1 MGGVTNTDMTT
12 LTAEQI
18 LANQK
23 RTRTFNDWFF
33 NRARGD
39 TPFQRI
45 IVHVILVILCLITI
59 YPVTRI
65 VTISIDPRQ
74 TVIRTDLNFIPENAT
89 FDNYISV
96 LEDGDIFLWL
106 WNSVLITAS
115 TAIIGVIVA
124 STSAYAVSRWKFPGR
139 RPLLVFLLTTQMIP
153 AGMLLVP
160 LYVLAVNLGL
170 TNTWRGL
177 VIAYSV
183 QSIPF
188 SVWILKGYYDT
199 IPVELEQSA
208 MIDGTSR
215 LGAFY
220 RIVLPLSRPALA
232 IVFLF
237 NFTQAWND
245 FLLARIML
253 QRDSMYTWPLGLQ
266 SLQGQFQTRWGEFSA
281 AALMV
286 SAPVMILYFA
296 SSKWLLS
303 GLTLGSVKG

>member
-12 LTAEQI
+12 LTAEEI
-18 LANQK
+18 MAKQK
-23 RTRTFNDWFF
+23 RSRTFSDWFF
-33 NRARGD
+33 NKARGD
-39 TPFQRI
+39 TPFQRLI
-45 IVHVILVILCLITI
+45 IHLILIVLCLITI
-59 YPVTRI
+59 YPVSRI

-74 TVIRTDLNFIPENAT
+74 TVIRTDLNFIPENPT
-89 FDNYISV
+89 FDNYLEVI
-96 LEDGDIFLWL
+96 EDGDIFLWL

-266 SLQGQFQTRWGEFSA
+266 SLQGQFQTKWGEFSA

-286 SAPVMILYFA
+286 SVPVMILYFA